1 MTEQGL
7 AGEFGQVDAQ
17 RQIRTGRRAL
27 FISHNFPLQIEH
39 YLVPCD
45 DDRIR
50 RWPINRKSPS
60 IGHAKFTVI
69 RKGIKRVFWSNQIS
83 ATGTEEPTHETAR
96 APRLNSINC
105 QKPRTVSRAMI
116 DKPPFTE
123 LRNALDAATIQQW
136 RPERAG

>member
-17 RQIRTGRRAL
+17 RQIQTGRRAW
-27 FISHNFPLQIEH
+27 FISHNFPLQIEN
-39 YLVPCD
+39 YLVRCD

-96 APRLNSINC
+96 APRLARSQTTNGKSLRTNSINC
-105 QKPRTVSRAMI
+105 QKPRTFSRAMI
-116 DKPPFTE
+116 DSSPFHRT
-123 LRNALDAATIQQW
+123 
-136 RPERAG
+136 